1 MSEKALDADAVLM
14 QNFAAGD
21 EAAFRQ
27 LFHKYK
33 KQLINFS
40 IRFVGNHFVAE
51 EIVQEVFIKV
61 YRAKSKYSPIAKFS
75 TWIYTIA
82 VNTCL
87 NEMRKLEYKTFHY
100 NVWSDAEKNPP
111 LLNQI
116 YKMEGT
122 ASQESSLAASEIKER
137 VNEVLAALPER
148 QRVAFILKRMEEK
161 SLADIADILETSEE
175 AVKSLLNR
183 AKEVVHKKLGDLQVH
198 AM

>member
-1 MSEKALDADAVLM
+1 MSVQAFDADAVLM

-40 IRFVGNHFVAE
+40 IRFVGSHFVAE

-61 YRAKSKYSPIAKFS
+61 YRAKNKYLATAKFS

-87 NEMRKLEYKTFHY
+87 NEMRKLEYKTFHF

-111 LLNQI
+111 FLHEL
-116 YKMEGT
+116 YKIEGT
-122 ASQESSLAASEIKER
+122 AGQEVSLAANEIKER
-137 VNEVLAALPER
+137 VNEVLEALPER
-148 QRVAFILKRMEEK
+148 QRAAFILKRIEGE
-161 SLADIADILETSEE
+161 SLSDIAEIMKTSQE
-175 AVKSLLNR
+175 AVKSLLSR
-183 AKEVVHKKLGDLQVH
+183 AQEVVHKKLKDLVLN
-198 AM
+198 